1 MTSHGFA
8 KRLLRRAGLAGA
20 ALALSG
26 LAVLAAEDDTP
37 RLLTVL
43 GIRSA
48 TVAPN
53 HAAFAALAYS
63 NRRNLSG
70 TYVNSPDS
78 SAGIGGVMGDAG
90 TGIGLQFGASF
101 TGLNSG
107 FGNSG
112 HLSLQAGHLLQGS
125 GVPTFV
131 GLSVDRLAGWGAASA
146 IAPAVSAMVTWFPT
160 TRIGAT
166 RYPLMLTLGLGD
178 HIRNDGQDPGGFA
191 GIGIGLDPNF
201 GISAAWTGDSVTIGG
216 SYKADALKNWS
227 FSAELDDAFNQNA
240 SRRVTISATILL
252 ENAFG
257 G

>member
-1 MTSHGFA
+1 M
-8 KRLLRRAGLAGA
+8 L
-20 ALALSG
+20 
-26 LAVLAAEDDTP
+26 
-37 RLLTVL
+37 
-43 GIRSA
+43 
-48 TVAPN
+48 
-53 HAAFAALAYS
+53 
-63 NRRNLSG
+63 
-70 TYVNSPDS
+70 
-78 SAGIGGVMGDAG
+78 GDAG

-112 HLSLQAGHLLQGS
+112 HLSLQAAHLLQGS

-146 IAPAVSAMVTWFPT
+146 IAPAVSAMVSWFPT

-178 HIRNDGQDPGGFA
+178 HIRNLGQNPGGFA

-216 SYKADALKNWS
+216 SFTTDALKNWS
-227 FSAELDDAFNQNA
+227 FSTELDDAFDQKA